1 MILYPKY
8 DEERSAQS
16 DLMEETSSV
25 GDKKE
30 PNAEELIAEGEFLF
44 RKAKYAESLR
54 VFNHVISLDP
64 SQSLAWFNRGVL
76 LETKGDLK
84 GAQQSFEIALDLDS
98 SFAPAAAN
106 LAVLLD
112 RIGDYTGAT
121 KWALTA
127 LSTFDGHPLLKAI
140 VDKSSGAVQK
150 SPVKDWKDVSGWGSA
165 KKGNAPHAAII
176 VPPEKGKEI
185 KFEGGP
191 EEISS
196 YEYSS
201 EEVEDIMAEHGLV
214 DQEALLKEATL
225 HDRDTNLV
233 LDREELENAAKTVKF
248 IDAKIESSSI
258 SSNET
263 NYDDLEVQVRGLI
276 KQGDAKKAI
285 ELVAPYLGDSNNS
298 APLWALSGGAKAK
311 MGELDAAI
319 RDIQKSIELDSTSS
333 TAHHNLGVMLK
344 KSLRKEDALFHFK
357 EALDLDPE
365 YIKAA
370 NNLATTAK
378 ELGRSDLEIKGY
390 RTILRENTS
399 HPYRINFIK
408 LLISMARAESEILEN
423 TDQPLTMKEGPALAK
438 EALLHLKSENSLEE
452 SILIAEAMSLA
463 EQQVESVKEWKKL
476 LEHNSSESKI
486 WLGLSKSLERMGE
499 FEKAEKCRNKVNELE
514 TNNSDHEILSVPVEQ
529 PKVEPVVNNE
539 FVNLELAAA
548 NLTQTSQIQ
557 QGVNE
562 NSLVEWYNKGLLLYS
577 EDKFSEALSC
587 YDKALSIV
595 GNDLSMKIK
604 IMNGRGSSLY
614 GMKKFADSINAY
626 HDAMQLDPSNVSGL
640 ILYNLGM
647 AYAEMKAFPDAIKCF
662 EQSIP
667 RGIDDDMKSRV
678 KDQIKICKKLAKTT
692 N

>member
-1 MILYPKY
+1 
-8 DEERSAQS
+8 
-16 DLMEETSSV
+16 MEKSSSV
-25 GDKKE
+25 EDNDE

-112 RIGDYTGAT
+112 RIGDYTEAT

-127 LSTFDGHPLLKAI
+127 MSTFDGHPLLKAI

-150 SPVKDWKDVSGWGSA
+150 SPVKDWKEVSGWGSA
-165 KKGNAPHAAII
+165 KKGNAPHAAIM
-176 VPPEKGKEI
+176 VPPETGKEI

-196 YEYSS
+196 YEYNS
-201 EEVEDIMAEHGLV
+201 EDIEDVMAEHGLD
-214 DQEALLKEATL
+214 DQQALLKEATL

-233 LDREELENAAKTVKF
+233 LDRDELENAAKTVKF
-248 IDAKIESSSI
+248 IDAKIESTTAL
-258 SSNET
+258 SNER
-263 NYDDLEVQVRGLI
+263 DLGELESEVRDLI
-276 KQGDAKKAI
+276 KQGDPKMAI
-285 ELVAPYLGDSNNS
+285 ELVKTYLLDSAES

-311 MGELDAAI
+311 MGDLDAAI
-319 RDIQKSIELDSTSS
+319 RDIKKSLELDPTSS

-344 KSLRKEDALFHFK
+344 KSLRKEEALFHF
-357 EALDLDPE
+357 EQALELDSE

-370 NNLATTAK
+370 NNLASTAK

-390 RTILRENTS
+390 RTLLRESPS
-399 HPYRINFIK
+399 HPYRIDFIK
-408 LLISMARAESEILEN
+408 LLLSMARAESEILEN
-423 TDQPLTMKEGPALAK
+423 TEQPLTMKEGPSLAQ

-452 SILIAEAMSLA
+452 SILIAESMSLA
-463 EQQVESVKEWKKL
+463 DQQIESVKEWKKL
-476 LEHNSSESKI
+476 LESNSNDARI

-499 FEKAEKCRNKVNELE
+499 FDKAEKCRIKVNELE
-514 TNNSDHEILSVPVEQ
+514 GNNSDFGILSAPVEQ
-529 PKVEPVVNNE
+529 PKVEPTVTDP

-548 NLTQTSQIQ
+548 NLSQTSQMQ
-557 QGVNE
+557 EEFTE
-562 NSLVEWYNKGLLLYS
+562 NSLVEWYNKGLLLNS
-577 EDKFSEALSC
+577 EEKFSEALSC
-587 YDKALSIV
+587 FNKALSIV
-595 GNDLSMKIK
+595 GSELPMKVK
-604 IMNGRGSSLY
+604 IVNGKAGSLY
-614 GMKKFADSINAY
+614 GMKMFADCINAY

-647 AYAEMKAFPDAIKCF
+647 AYAEMEAFPDAIKCF
-662 EQSIP
+662 EQAIP
-667 RGIDDDMKSRV
+667 RGIDENTIKIV
-678 KDQIKICKKLAKTT
+678 KEQIKICKKLAR
-692 N
+692 NN